1 MRAFYLHGYTSTG
14 LTSDKRTA
22 LEQLELE
29 VIAPVYTY
37 PKMQDI
43 LPTIQKEVEDQKP
56 DFLIGSSMGGRLAFY
71 LANMLQLPALL
82 FNPALVHPLIDQYHP
97 VPENYQIMPFYHN
110 QHFTLGQQDEIV
122 PPSGTLLFL
131 KTSYPNQSP
140 HYTLLPNLAHR
151 ISSELL
157 KQHTKAFIKQYF

>member
-22 LEQLELE
+22 LERLELE

-37 PKMQDI
+37 PKMQNI
-43 LPTIQKEVEDQKP
+43 LPTIQKEVEAQKP

-82 FNPALVHPLIDQYHP
+82 FNPALGHSLIDENHP
-97 VPENYQIMPFYHN
+97 VPAVYQYLPIFSN
-110 QHFTLGQQDEIV
+110 QLLILGEQDDTV

-131 KTSYPNQSP
+131 KTTYPNQSP